1 MTFRNKD
8 LVWSEVENV
17 SYCADAATVAGYTV
31 AVSLDDEGPLRPAYY
46 WYVSRDGV
54 RVADGWA
61 GSVHRSRQDACRE
74 VRRLLAAA

>member
-8 LVWSEVENV
+8 LVWHDVRWV
-17 SYCADAATVAGYTV
+17 SYTADAATVAGYTV
-31 AVSLDDEGPLRPAYY
+31 TVCYDDEGPLRPAFY
-46 WYVSRDGV
+46 WDVFHDGA

-74 VRRLLAAA
+74 VRRLIAAA